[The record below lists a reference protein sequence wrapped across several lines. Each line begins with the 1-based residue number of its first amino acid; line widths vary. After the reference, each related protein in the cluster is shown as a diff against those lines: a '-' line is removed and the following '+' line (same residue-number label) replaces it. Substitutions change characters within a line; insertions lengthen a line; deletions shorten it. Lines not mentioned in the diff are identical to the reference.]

1 MRWWD
6 YGFDFKDEKE
16 ENEYMKDLKSVA
28 VYNCY
33 EPETVDELLGNG
45 FCLEE
50 IEDYI
55 YGM

>member
-1 MRWWD
+1 MRWWE
-6 YGFDFKDEKE
+6 YGFGFKDEKE
-16 ENEYMKDLKSVA
+16 ENEYIKDLKSVA
-28 VYNCY
+28 VYNGY

>member
-6 YGFDFKDEKE
+6 YGFEFTDKKE
-16 ENEYMKDLKSVA
+16 ENEYIRDLKSVA
-28 VYNCY
+28 VYNGY
-33 EPETVDELLGNG
+33 EPETVDELLENG

-50 IEDYI
+50 IEDFI